1 MENNLSIYEKT
12 YQNYLGQLRE
22 IDFNSISEKLEIK
35 VEANEAIIPLFGKP
49 HRISVTGIVDP
60 SGKQPSFDVCV
71 ILCKYILLCPHRTP
85 KENEWVSFRGLKDS
99 GPLINY
105 FTNDVEQAISSHF
118 EGHLKDLKQTSKF
131 LGGYPPDLEVA
142 YDLAMQFGALPKVPV
157 VLLFN
162 DTDDEFPVKC
172 SVLFE
177 KRAEKYID
185 AECIAIVGRLLFNNL
200 KKQDQPPL
208 P

>member
-12 YQNYLGQLRE
+12 YRNYLDQLRE
-22 IDFNSISEKLEIK
+22 IDFDSINEKLGIK
-35 VEANEAIIPLFGKP
+35 VETSEVIIPLFGKP
-49 HRISVTGIVDP
+49 YRVSSTGIKDA
-60 SGKQPSFDVCV
+60 SGQQPSFDICV
-71 ILCKYILLCPHRTP
+71 ILCKYILLCPHITP
-85 KENEWVSFRGLKDS
+85 EENEWVTFRGLKDS

-105 FTNDVEQAISSHF
+105 FANDVERAISSHF
-118 EGHLKDLKQTSKF
+118 EGKLKALEEASRS

-142 YDLAMQFGALPKVPV
+142 YSLVMQFNALPRVPV

-162 DTDDEFPVKC
+162 DADDEFPAKC

-185 AECIAIVGRLLFNNL
+185 AECIAISGRLLFTFL
-200 KKQDQPPL
+200 KKKARSL
-208 P
+208 